1 MKNNMP
7 SWIGLQQLV
16 AELESS
22 TDMKLVDEMSR
33 RVFEWIYA
41 RRFETEDPIFVQ
53 TVVMESDVASPATI
67 HKSLSV
73 LERAGLIS
81 VDIDPADARRR
92 IVSPTDR
99 AHKLIK
105 ELSKSVSQW
114 AAQSTSLAKSASR
127 ERSPR

>member
-1 MKNNMP
+1 MKLISP
-7 SWIGLQQLV
+7 SWIALQQLIGQ
-16 AELESS
+16 LEAN
-22 TDMKLVDEMSR
+22 TDMNLVDEMSR
-33 RVFEWIYA
+33 RVFEWIYG
-41 RRFETEDPIFVQ
+41 RSLEREVPIYVQ

-73 LERAGLIS
+73 LEREGLIS
-81 VDIDPADARRR
+81 IEVDPSDARRR
-92 IVSPTDR
+92 LVAPTDR
-99 AHKLIK
+99 GHKLIK